1 MMGLKLK
8 DGISSRETMKTGTVE
23 VTTDGEPYRP
33 NFFATLDNG
42 SKIHITEDT

>member
-1 MMGLKLK
+1 MGLKLK

-23 VTTDGEPYRP
+23 VMTDGEPYRP
-33 NFFATLDNG
+33 NFFVILDNG